1 MVSLSDVSRLVDEVK
16 ELSGEVRRNILSF
29 IDDFQSFKAIMPER
43 LRHALE
49 RCRGTEDVEK
59 CLEELAEELK
69 YLIERMDTMT
79 EELNTAYNALR
90 ELIVIYHRKIKP
102 MLGK

>member
-1 MVSLSDVSRLVDEVK
+1 MVSLSDASRLVDEVR

-69 YLIERMDTMT
+69 YLMGRMDAML
-79 EELNTAYNALR
+79 EELNIAYNAVKRL
-90 ELIVIYHRKIKP
+90 LDILNSIDSKH
-102 MLGK
+102 